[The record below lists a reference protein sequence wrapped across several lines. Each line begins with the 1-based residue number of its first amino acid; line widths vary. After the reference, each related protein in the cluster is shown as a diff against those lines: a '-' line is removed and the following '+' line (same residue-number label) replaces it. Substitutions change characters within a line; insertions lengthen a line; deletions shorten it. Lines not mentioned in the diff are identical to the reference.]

1 MKFDTIRRTVR
12 STVGSLAALGT
23 LGTLGAFA
31 ATALMPLSA
40 SAQQAGGDFK
50 ERTIRVSHVVPK
62 DHPFQVGVDK
72 FAELLAQKSGGRMK
86 MRGYPDGQLGAE
98 LQSISAAQG
107 GVLEMALVSTAAA
120 ASVVKEFGVYDLP
133 FIFSDFK
140 EADLILDGPIGQR
153 LLQRLPEKNLVGLCY
168 FENGFRHV
176 TNSRRAITRAEDLK
190 GLKIRTIQN
199 PVFIDIFNTLGANA
213 TPMAFTEVFSAL
225 ESRAIDGQETPYS
238 NIFSNRF
245 YEVQKHVSNT
255 GHIYGAA
262 VVLASKKFW
271 DQLSA
276 GEQKALQESCIQA
289 RDFERSYNRAQDP
302 KLLEQIK
309 AKGATYTEIAPAER
323 ARMREL
329 LKPVYD
335 KYARNLGED
344 VVRQTLAELDR
355 HRAAAR

>member
-1 MKFDTIRRTVR
+1 MTSRTHSR
-12 STVGSLAALGT
+12 TGGPSITSLTRLCALGALAAST
-23 LGTLGAFA
+23 LLPLQA
-31 ATALMPLSA
+31 AAQSA
-40 SAQQAGGDFK
+40 SADFK

-62 DHPFQVGVDK
+62 DHPFQVGIDK

-107 GVLEMALVSTAAA
+107 GVLEMTLVSTAAA

-140 EADLILDGPIGQR
+140 EADLILDGAIGRR
-153 LLQRLPEKNLVGLCY
+153 LLERLPEKNLVGLCY

-176 TNSRRAITRAEDLK
+176 TNSRRPITRAEDLK

-213 TPMAFTEVFSAL
+213 TPMPFTEVFAAL

-238 NIFSNRF
+238 NIFSNKF
-245 YEVQKHVSNT
+245 FEVQKHVSNT

-262 VVLASKKFW
+262 VVLAGKKFW
-271 DQLSA
+271 DALSNA
-276 GEQKALQESCIQA
+276 EKTALQDSCAQA
-289 RDFERSYNRAQDP
+289 RDFERSFNRAQDP
-302 KLLEQIK
+302 KLLDQIK
-309 AKGATYTEIAPAER
+309 AKGTTYTEIAPAER
-323 ARMREL
+323 ARMREM
-329 LKPVYD
+329 LKPVYE

-344 VVRQTLAELDR
+344 VVRQTLAELER
-355 HRAAAR
+355 YRASVR

>member
-1 MKFDTIRRTVR
+1 MKTWKKRIA
-12 STVGSLAALGT
+12 SLAALAAVAT
-23 LGTLGAFA
+23 LPHT
-31 ATALMPLSA
+31 SQ
-40 SAQQAGGDFK
+40 AQQAAGDFK
-50 ERTIRVSHVVPK
+50 ERTVRVSHVVPK
-62 DHPFQVGVDK
+62 DHPFQIGIDK
-72 FAELLAQKSGGRMK
+72 FAELVAQKTGGRMK
-86 MRGYPDGQLGAE
+86 MRGFPDGVLGAE
-98 LQSISAAQG
+98 LQSISSAQG
-107 GVLEMALVSTAAA
+107 GVLEMTLVSTAAT

-140 EADLILDGPIGQR
+140 EADLILDGAIGR
-153 LLQRLPEKNLVGLCY
+153 KLLDKLPEKNLIGLCY

-199 PVFIDIFNTLGANA
+199 PVFVDIFNTLGANA
-213 TPMAFTEVFSAL
+213 TPMPFTEVFAAL

-238 NIFSNRF
+238 NIFGNKF

-262 VVLASKKFW
+262 VVLVGKKFW
-271 DQLSA
+271 DQLSGA
-276 GEQKALQESCIQA
+276 EQKVMQESCNQA
-289 RDFERSYNRAQDP
+289 RDYERAYNRALDP
-302 KLLEQIK
+302 KLLDQIK
-309 AKGATYTEIAPAER
+309 AKGATYTEIPAAER
-323 ARMREL
+323 ARMREM

-344 VVRQTLAELDR
+344 VVRQTLAELDK

>member
-1 MKFDTIRRTVR
+1 MKTWKKRIA
-12 STVGSLAALGT
+12 SLAALAAVAT
-23 LGTLGAFA
+23 LPH
-31 ATALMPLSA
+31 TAQ
-40 SAQQAGGDFK
+40 AQQAAGDFK
-50 ERTIRVSHVVPK
+50 ERTVRVSHVVPK
-62 DHPFQVGVDK
+62 DHPFQIGIDK
-72 FAELLAQKSGGRMK
+72 FAELVAQKTGGRMK
-86 MRGYPDGQLGAE
+86 MRGFPDGVLGAE
-98 LQSISAAQG
+98 LQSISSAQG
-107 GVLEMALVSTAAA
+107 GVLEMTLVSTAAT

-140 EADLILDGPIGQR
+140 EADLILDGAIGR
-153 LLQRLPEKNLVGLCY
+153 KLLDKLPEKNLIGLCY

-199 PVFIDIFNTLGANA
+199 PVFVDIFNTLGANA
-213 TPMAFTEVFSAL
+213 TPMPFTEVFAAL

-238 NIFSNRF
+238 NIFGNKF

-262 VVLASKKFW
+262 VVLVGKKFW
-271 DQLSA
+271 DQLSSA
-276 GEQKALQESCIQA
+276 EQKVMQESCNQA
-289 RDFERSYNRAQDP
+289 RDYERAYNRALDP
-302 KLLEQIK
+302 KLLDQIK
-309 AKGATYTEIAPAER
+309 AKGATYTEIPAAER
-323 ARMREL
+323 ARMREM

-344 VVRQTLAELDR
+344 VVRQTLAELDK